1 MPTWEPWLI
10 FVGSFIATIGLLAVI
25 LRQITGFMRQV
36 LVRRIAESFAA
47 GERLLL
53 QDLSANFIGRQSAG
67 GMQLRGN
74 GALVL
79 TSGSLEF
86 LMLWPN
92 RRIRIPVSS
101 ITGTSVVRS
110 HCGRTIGRD
119 LLKVQYMTG
128 AGEDSMAWYVPDVRG
143 WQNQLDTVRLADGV
157 DVSAMFGTGGGN

>member
-1 MPTWEPWLI
+1 
-10 FVGSFIATIGLLAVI
+10 
-25 LRQITGFMRQV
+25 
-36 LVRRIAESFAA
+36 
-47 GERLLL
+47 
-53 QDLSANFIGRQSAG
+53 
-67 GMQLRGN
+67 MQLRGN